1 MEKLLHDLSVIS
13 FILFGEAALLM
24 VALLVFVTI

>member
-13 FILFGEAALLM
+13 FILFGEAALLL
-24 VALLVFVTI
+24 AILLVYLAM